1 MTNKNKHSFL
11 VLSLILLSCSGSS
24 AQTSRFNAGLVAG
37 LNFAELEGNGI
48 ADYFGLN
55 AGIIGTAKLTKHSQL
70 GMEILF
76 SQNGEYILPEYYPAL
91 QYGQVWLN
99 HVEVPV
105 HIDWLIGV
113 FQRDKFYDWN
123 LNIGLAYTRLVSY
136 NVETIDKENVND
148 QIIYSN
154 KDAILLQAGTTYN
167 FTKKLGLNFKASLPI
182 RIEGLSWTLAARLC
196 YMIN

>member
-1 MTNKNKHSFL
+1 MHNKTYLLFFSFSFL
-11 VLSLILLSCSGSS
+11 LFIYSD
-24 AQTSRFNAGLVAG
+24 AQDSRFNAGFVAG
-37 LNFAELEGNGI
+37 LNFAALEGNGTTN
-48 ADYFGLN
+48 YSGLN
-55 AGIIGTAKLTKHSQL
+55 TGIIGTAKITRHSQL

-76 SQNGEYILPEYYPAL
+76 SQNGEYILPKYYPAL

-113 FQRDKFYDWN
+113 FQKDKFYDWN
-123 LNIGLAYTRLVSY
+123 LNIGLAYTRLLSY
-136 NVETIDKENVND
+136 NIETIDKVNVND
-148 QIIYSN
+148 KIIYAN

-182 RIEGLSWTLAARLC
+182 RIEELNWTLAARLI
-196 YMIN
+196 YMI

>member
-1 MTNKNKHSFL
+1 M
-11 VLSLILLSCSGSS
+11 
-24 AQTSRFNAGLVAG
+24 
-37 LNFAELEGNGI
+37 
-48 ADYFGLN
+48 
-55 AGIIGTAKLTKHSQL
+55 
-70 GMEILF
+70 
-76 SQNGEYILPEYYPAL
+76 
-91 QYGQVWLN
+91 
-99 HVEVPV
+99 
-105 HIDWLIGV
+105 

>member
-1 MTNKNKHSFL
+1 MHNKTYLLFFSFSFL
-11 VLSLILLSCSGSS
+11 LFIYSD
-24 AQTSRFNAGLVAG
+24 AQDSRFNAGFVAG
-37 LNFAELEGNGI
+37 LNFAALEGNGTTNYI
-48 ADYFGLN
+48 GLN
-55 AGIIGTAKLTKHSQL
+55 TGIIGTAKITRHSQL

-76 SQNGEYILPEYYPAL
+76 SQNGEYILPKYYPAL

-113 FQRDKFYDWN
+113 FQKDKFYDWN
-123 LNIGLAYTRLVSY
+123 LNIGLAYTRLLSY
-136 NVETIDKENVND
+136 NIETIDKVNVND
-148 QIIYSN
+148 KIIYAN